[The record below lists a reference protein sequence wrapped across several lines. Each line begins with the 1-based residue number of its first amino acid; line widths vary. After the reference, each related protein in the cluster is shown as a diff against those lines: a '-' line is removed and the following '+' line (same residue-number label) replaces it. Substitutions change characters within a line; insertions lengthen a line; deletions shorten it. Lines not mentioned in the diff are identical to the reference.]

1 MSSPVTTHGQT
12 AIAQVAEHEDFLEGF
27 ISEKAY
33 AARRGVSLRTCQRDR
48 QLRQSPPFVLLGRQV
63 YYRVDAVRDW
73 LIAREQSSNR
83 KPSAPRVG
91 KTALYVL
98 QSRENSVCASLGTSN
113 ISAAPKPETVIIA
126 TELRRP

>member
-1 MSSPVTTHGQT
+1 MKETLMSSPVTTHGQT
-12 AIAQVAEHEDFLEGF
+12 ARAQVAEHEDFLEGF

-63 YYRVDAVRDW
+63 HYRVDAVRDW
-73 LIAREQSSNR
+73 LIAREQSANR

-91 KTALYVL
+91 KA
-98 QSRENSVCASLGTSN
+98 
-113 ISAAPKPETVIIA
+113 K
-126 TELRRP
+126 